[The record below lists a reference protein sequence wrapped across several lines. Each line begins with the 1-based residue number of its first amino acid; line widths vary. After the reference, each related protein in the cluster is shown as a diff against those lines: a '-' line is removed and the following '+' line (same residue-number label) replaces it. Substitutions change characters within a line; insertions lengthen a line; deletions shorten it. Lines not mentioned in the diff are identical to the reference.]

1 MAADD
6 GFAITG
12 ASLLIAVF
20 GVVLGFEAGNGVGE
34 TIPDSKTFWKD
45 NAIAYVL
52 GIVVSAFIWA
62 AGWVVLSFGTIG
74 ALGGAIAGLRMGYG
88 QSTGPWASLDRF
100 LQRRKSKAAPQGAE
114 KPTPSRPGGSS
125 SSAPASQG
133 AAAAAHPK
141 PKKVAAAGTGWAKRK
156 PEDEPESDEP
166 QLISVAD
173 PGRQADRRGKSS

>member
-6 GFAITG
+6 GFAITV

-20 GVVLGFEAGNGVGE
+20 GVVLGFEAGNRVGE

-114 KPTPSRPGGSS
+114 KPTPSRPGGSAS
-125 SSAPASQG
+125 SGSASQG

>member
-1 MAADD
+1 MGVDD
-6 GFAITG
+6 GFAITV

-20 GVVLGFEAGNGVGE
+20 GVVLGFEVGNRVGE
-34 TIPDSKTFWKD
+34 AIPDSKTFWKD

-88 QSTGPWASLDRF
+88 QSIGPWASLDRF
-100 LQRRKSKAAPQGAE
+100 LQRRKSKAAATDSQGRA
-114 KPTPSRPGGSS
+114 PSHSEGSS
-125 SSAPASQG
+125 FSAAQT
-133 AAAAAHPK
+133 HPK
-141 PKKVAAAGTGWAKRK
+141 PKKVAATGSGWAKRK
-156 PEDEPESDEP
+156 PADEPESGEP
-166 QLISVAD
+166 QLISVAE